1 MKQTNTRTNTISLAL
16 IIAGAALWSLL
27 GSTAFAQEQVLIFQ
41 DTFEVSETETTDLGF
56 ENDERQSG
64 VLGATTYSDSSE
76 DLTVLNSEWAPGKL
90 SLFPE
95 PGSDWISVSPD
106 HNFAFGSPFTI
117 EFEVDAGVDDE
128 DNASGDWAA
137 IVFGATSKNSW
148 VISADGFGI
157 LFRNNGDIEVFD
169 GGASIYGGNGG
180 FAAGIPKDDL
190 EVRIEVEVASFDG
203 ASPATIRVFINGE
216 AAVIAA
222 GGATE
227 YVKAAGFKA
236 NFITLLGGAFGG
248 NMWQHTFDNLKVS
261 AAPAIAVS
269 PTRFNAIVGDTTD
282 DVTVSVPK
290 SLIEAG
296 VVEVTAQSLTPGIV
310 GIDGAGDDG
319 KLVLSFADANQT
331 DGTFKLNAGG
341 GGVGRVLLSSE
352 QAGFLSKNITVL
364 VASGVGI
371 EEVVFLD
378 TFETSFEDWDINYEN
393 DEGRQS
399 GTAGVLD
406 YVESEASAAG
416 GAADEFTIVNP
427 DWAEGKL
434 YIVAQNVSPDYNFI
448 DGPEF
453 EISFKVHAGSNNDFY
468 DSPDWA
474 AVVFGATEKNKFVNA
489 SDGFGIL
496 FRNDGRVQVF
506 DGTASIYGTPID
518 NPLPEGELDVRITSS
533 SINFAGAPAT
543 IRMWINGEESPLT
556 GVSMAYTKEG
566 GFHANNIS
574 LLGIGG
580 ELEHTFDDFKVVAHA
595 CVSATVANADL
606 GPSDDATQI
615 TVKVPVG
622 LIENEDAVVTL
633 TSSDPSVAIP
643 DDNADGAI
651 TLTFAKGGPNTKTVD
666 VAMLGSGQAAFT
678 LSIDSGV
685 CIGDPVFLTKR
696 SAFVVNPS
704 FEAHPPAA
712 AWPHYGPIGGWAG
725 GSGVNIG
732 GPFNDNGATPD
743 RNQVGFAQG
752 SRAVTQTITGLT
764 PDKSYWLQFYYNRRN
779 CCGGSTVSLIVEIDG
794 EEVARHEELKAVG
807 GANPYHSKTVVF
819 TPESDTAEVVFRGEA
834 AGDATMIYD
843 AISIVQR
850 DEGNVIVMNPS
861 FEASGTPPW
870 PGYIQPKPI
879 AGWVGTGNYGVNFNG
894 PGPFANNGKA
904 EDQDL
909 VAFLQGGSSLSQ
921 LISGLVP
928 GEKYEV
934 RFACN
939 ARGGNVPTLV
949 VKADNDVLLE
959 ESIAAVGGANP
970 FHVKTVRFTASAS
983 AVNLSFAQAAEGD
996 NTVIIDNVTV
1006 TGASSTLPCIVA
1018 SAAEM
1023 KLTVGQ
1029 IGAAISLTIPE
1040 ELIAEEDA
1048 VLTVTSSDPSVVKV
1062 TGGSNGKLEL
1072 KFASDDGEL
1081 TQSFEVEAVG
1091 RGSATLVFSNQYG
1104 VCFNPAVVEVTV
1116 SGSLIQNPSFED
1128 HPPSAAWPHYG
1139 PVGGWEGGSG
1149 VNNASG
1155 PFQDNGVIPDRVQ
1168 IAFTQGS
1175 RKLKQLVGGL
1185 EVGQQYWLQFH
1196 YNVRNCC
1203 GGTMDLSIQFAEEEL
1218 DYISE
1223 ITPVGGDEPYYYHHI
1238 EFTPESSS
1246 GELVFEAIAAGDAT
1260 LLLDGITLAKRSA
1273 ADVAMVNPGF
1283 EASGTPGW
1291 PGYIQPAPISGWT
1304 STGNY
1309 GVNISGPG
1317 PFANNGVNP
1326 EQDRVAFLQGDATL
1340 TQTVWELEDGE
1351 AYHLSFSFNAR
1362 GGNKPTLNV
1371 TVNGET
1377 ALEYE
1382 VNPVGDAEPY
1392 YVYVYNFTADSD
1404 VAEITFAQTAEGDNT
1419 VLIDDVRLVKGKGTE
1434 VELPGPEEPAEPI
1447 ALALGQGADATLTL
1461 SWSADETGWV
1471 AQYAEKVTG
1480 PWQDAGAEATVEDGK
1495 LVIKVT
1501 PAKTGSRFYRL
1512 SHP

>member
-1 MKQTNTRTNTISLAL
+1 MNRAL
-16 IIAGAALWSLL
+16 MIAVLALWSLL
-27 GSTAFAQEQVLIFQ
+27 GGTAFAQEQVLIFQ
-41 DTFEVSETETTDLGF
+41 DTFDVSETETTDLGF
-56 ENDERQSG
+56 ENVERQSG
-64 VLGATTYSDSSE
+64 LLGATTYSDPN
-76 DLTVLNSEWAPGKL
+76 DYLTIINSDWAPGKL

-157 LFRNNGDIEVFD
+157 LFRNNGDIQVFD
-169 GGASIYGGNGG
+169 GSTSIYEGNGG
-180 FAAGIPKDDL
+180 FADGIPKDDL
-190 EVRIEVEVASFDG
+190 DVRIEVEVGSFDG
-203 ASPATIRVFINGE
+203 ASPATIRMFINGE
-216 AAVIAA
+216 ATVIAA
-222 GGATE
+222 GEAKE
-227 YVKAAGFKA
+227 YVKPAGFQA

-248 NMWQHTFDNLKVS
+248 NIWQHTFDNLKVS
-261 AAPAIAVS
+261 AAPPIAVS

-290 SLIEAG
+290 SLIEAS
-296 VVEVTAQSLTPGIV
+296 VVEVTAQSMTPEIV
-310 GIDGAGDDG
+310 EIDGAGDDG
-319 KLVLSFADANQT
+319 KLVLSFADANKA
-331 DGTFKLNAGG
+331 DGTFKINVVG
-341 GGVGRVLLSSE
+341 GGVGRVQLSSE
-352 QAGFLSKNITVL
+352 QAGFQARIVTVM
-364 VASGVGI
+364 AANGFGV

-393 DEGRQS
+393 DEGRQT

-416 GAADEFTIVNP
+416 GAADEFTVVNP
-427 DWAEGKL
+427 DWEEGKL
-434 YIVAQNVSPDYNFI
+434 YIAGQNVSPDYNFI
-448 DGPEF
+448 DGPKF
-453 EISFKVHAGSNNDFY
+453 EISFKVHPGSNNDFY

-506 DGTASIYGTPID
+506 DGTVAIYGSPEIGT
-518 NPLPEGELDVRITSS
+518 LPEGELDVRITSS

-556 GVSMAYTKEG
+556 GSSMEYTKQG

-574 LLGIGG
+574 LVGYGA
-580 ELEHTFDDFKVVAHA
+580 ELEHTFDDFEVVAHA
-595 CVSATVANADL
+595 CVSATVVNADL
-606 GPSDDATQI
+606 GPGDDATQI

-622 LIENEDAVVTL
+622 LIENGDAVVTL

-643 DDNADGAI
+643 DDNADGVI
-651 TLTFAKGGPNTKTVD
+651 TLTFAKGGPNTKTVE
-666 VAMLGSGQAAFT
+666 VAVLGSGQAAFS
-678 LSIDSGV
+678 LSVDSGV
-685 CIGDPVFLTKR
+685 CIGDPVFLIKR

-712 AWPHYGPIGGWAG
+712 AWPHYGPVEGWPGA
-725 GSGVNIG
+725 SGVNIG
-732 GPFNDNGATPD
+732 GPFNDNGITPD
-743 RNQVGFAQG
+743 RNQIGFAQG
-752 SRAVTQTITGLT
+752 SRAVTQTITGLN
-764 PDKSYWLQFYYNRRN
+764 PEKQYWLQFHYNRRA
-779 CCGGSTVSLIVEIDG
+779 CCGDSTIDLIVEIDG
-794 EEVARHEELKAVG
+794 EEFARHESIKAVG
-807 GANPYHSKTVVF
+807 NAGYHSKTVVF
-819 TPESDTAEVVFRGEA
+819 TPESDTATVVLRGEA
-834 AGDATMIYD
+834 AGDATMVYD
-843 AISIVQR
+843 AVSIVQR

-879 AGWVGTGNYGVNFNG
+879 AGWVGAGNYGINFNG

-921 LISGLVP
+921 MISGLVP
-928 GEKYEV
+928 GENYEV

-939 ARGGNVPTLV
+939 ARGGNSPILV
-949 VKADNDVLLE
+949 VKVDDQVLLE

-970 FHVKTVRFTASAS
+970 FHLKTVRFTASAS
-983 AVNLSFAQAAEGD
+983 AVNLSFAQAAAGD
-996 NTVIIDNVTV
+996 NTVILDNIMV
-1006 TGASSTLPCIVA
+1006 TGASSTLPCITSSVA
-1018 SAAEM
+1018 EL

-1029 IGAAISLTIPE
+1029 TGTAIALTIPE

-1048 VLTVTSSDPSVVKV
+1048 VLTVTSSDPSVVSI
-1062 TGGSNGKLEL
+1062 TNASDGKLEL

-1081 TQSFEVEAVG
+1081 TQSFEVEAIG
-1091 RGSATLVFSNQYG
+1091 RGSAVLVFSNAYG
-1104 VCFNPAVVEVTV
+1104 VCFNPAGVEVNV

-1128 HPPSAAWPHYG
+1128 HPPSASWPHYG

-1149 VNNASG
+1149 VNNADG
-1155 PFQDNGVIPDRVQ
+1155 PFQDNGVIPDRIQV
-1168 IAFTQGS
+1168 AFTQGS

-1185 EVGQQYWLQFH
+1185 EAGQQYWLQFH

-1203 GGTMDLSIQFAEEEL
+1203 GGTMDLSIQFEEDEL

-1223 ITPVGGDEPYYYHHI
+1223 ISAVGADETYYYHHV

-1246 GELVFEAIAAGDAT
+1246 GQLAFEAIAAGDAT
-1260 LLLDGITLAKRSA
+1260 LLLDGVTLVKRA
-1273 ADVAMVNPGF
+1273 VDNVVMVNPGF

-1304 STGNY
+1304 ATGNY
-1309 GVNISGPG
+1309 GVNVSGPG
-1317 PFANNGVNP
+1317 PFANNGINP

-1351 AYHLSFSFNAR
+1351 EYHLSFHFNAR

-1382 VNPVGDAEPY
+1382 VNPVGEAEAY
-1392 YVYVYNFTADSD
+1392 YRYVYNFTSDSD
-1404 VAEITFAQTAEGDNT
+1404 MAEITFAQTAEGDNT
-1419 VLIDDVRLVKGKGTE
+1419 VLLDEVRLVKGKGTK
-1434 VELPGPEEPAEPI
+1434 VELPSPEEPAEPI
-1447 ALALGQGADATLTL
+1447 AMALGQGSDSTLTL

-1471 AQYAEKVTG
+1471 VQYAEKVTG
-1480 PWQDAGAEATVEDGK
+1480 PWQDAGAEAAVDAGK

-1501 PAKTGSRFYRL
+1501 PSKTDSRFYRL

>member
-1 MKQTNTRTNTISLAL
+1 MSLAL
-16 IIAGAALWSLL
+16 IIAGVALWSLL
-27 GSTAFAQEQVLIFQ
+27 GGTAFAQEQVLIFQ
-41 DTFEVSETETTDLGF
+41 DNFEVSETETTDLGF

-64 VLGATTYSDSSE
+64 ALGVTTYSDSSE
-76 DLTVLNSEWAPGKL
+76 DLTVINSEWAPGKL

-95 PGSDWISVSPD
+95 PGSEWVAVSPD

-117 EFEVDAGVDDE
+117 EFEVDAGLDDE

-137 IVFGATSKNSW
+137 VVFGATSKNSW

-157 LFRNNGDIEVFD
+157 LFRNNGDIQVFD

-180 FAAGIPKDDL
+180 FADGIPKDDL
-190 EVRIEVEVASFDG
+190 EVRIEVEVGSFDG

-216 AAVIAA
+216 AAVITE

-227 YVKAAGFKA
+227 YVKAAGFRA

-248 NMWQHTFDNLKVS
+248 NTWQHTFDNLKVS
-261 AAPAIAVS
+261 AAPAIDVS
-269 PTRFNAIVGDTTD
+269 PTQINAIAGDTTD
-282 DVTVSVPK
+282 EITVSVPK
-290 SLIEAG
+290 SLIQAG
-296 VVEVTAQSLTPGIV
+296 VVEVTAESLTPGIV
-310 GIDGAGDDG
+310 GIEGAGDNG
-319 KLVLSFADANQT
+319 KLVLSFADASQT
-331 DGTFKLNAGG
+331 DGKFKLNALR
-341 GGVGRVLLSSE
+341 GGVGRVQLSSG
-352 QAGFLSKNITVL
+352 QAGFQTKTITVL
-364 VASGVGI
+364 AASGFGV

-378 TFETSFEDWDINYEN
+378 TFDTSTEDWDINYEN
-393 DEGRQS
+393 DGGRQA
-399 GTAGVLD
+399 GTAGILN
-406 YVESEASAAG
+406 YVEAEASAAG

-427 DWAEGKL
+427 EWAEGKL
-434 YIVAQNVSPDYNFI
+434 YISGQNVSPDYNFI

-453 EISFKVHAGSNNDFY
+453 EISFKVHPGSNNDFY

-506 DGTASIYGTPID
+506 DGTVAIYGSPEIGT
-518 NPLPEGELDVRITSS
+518 LPEGELDVRITSS

-543 IRMWINGEESPLT
+543 IRMWINGEESPLSNS
-556 GVSMAYTKEG
+556 SMEYTKQG

-574 LLGIGG
+574 LVGYGA
-580 ELEHTFDDFKVVAHA
+580 ELEHTFDDFKVVADA
-595 CVSATVANADL
+595 CVSATLVNAEL
-606 GPSDDATQI
+606 GPGEDETQI

-622 LIENEDAVVTL
+622 LIENEDVVVTL
-633 TSSDPSVAIP
+633 SSSNPSVAIP
-643 DDNADGAI
+643 DDNADGKI
-651 TLTFAKGGPNTKTVD
+651 NLTFAKGDPNIKTVN
-666 VAMLGSGQAAFT
+666 VAVLGSGQTAFA
-678 LSIDSGV
+678 LSVDSGV

-712 AWPHYGPIGGWAG
+712 AWPHYGPVEAWPGA
-725 GSGVNIG
+725 SGVNIG
-732 GPFNDNGATPD
+732 GPFNDNGITPD

-752 SRAVTQTITGLT
+752 SRAVTQTITGLN
-764 PDKSYWLQFYYNRRN
+764 PDKQYWLQFHYNRRA
-779 CCGGSTVSLIVEIDG
+779 CCGDSTIDLIVEIDG
-794 EEVARHEELKAVG
+794 EELARHESIKAVG
-807 GANPYHSKTVVF
+807 NAGYHSKTVVF
-819 TPESDTAEVVFRGEA
+819 TPESDTATVVLRGEA

-843 AISIVQR
+843 AVSIVQR

-870 PGYIQPKPI
+870 PGYVQPKLI

-921 LISGLVP
+921 MISGLVP

-939 ARGGNVPTLV
+939 ARGGNSPTLL
-949 VKADNDVLLE
+949 VKVDDQVLLE

-970 FHVKTVRFTASAS
+970 FLVKTVRFTASAS
-983 AVNLSFAQAAEGD
+983 AVNLSFAQAAAGD
-996 NTVIIDNVTV
+996 NTVILDNIMV
-1006 TGASSTLPCIVA
+1006 TGASSMLPCITSSVA
-1018 SAAEM
+1018 ELQ
-1023 KLTVGQ
+1023 LTVGQ
-1029 IGAAISLTIPE
+1029 TGTAVSLTIPE

-1048 VLTVTSSDPSVVKV
+1048 VLTVTSSDPSVVNI
-1062 TGGSNGKLEL
+1062 TGASDGKLEL

-1081 TQSFEVEAVG
+1081 TQSFEVEAIG
-1091 RGSATLVFSNQYG
+1091 RGSAALVFSNAYG
-1104 VCFNPAVVEVTV
+1104 VCFNPAGVEVNV

-1128 HPPSAAWPHYG
+1128 HPPSASWPHYG

-1149 VNNASG
+1149 VNNADG
-1155 PFQDNGVIPDRVQ
+1155 PFQDNGVIPDRIQV
-1168 IAFTQGS
+1168 AFTQGS

-1185 EVGQQYWLQFH
+1185 EAGQQYWLQFH

-1203 GGTMDLSIQFAEEEL
+1203 GGTMDLSIQFDEEEL

-1223 ITPVGGDEPYYYHHI
+1223 ISAVGVDEPYYYHHI
-1238 EFTPESSS
+1238 EFAPESSS
-1246 GELVFEAIAAGDAT
+1246 GQLVFEAIAAGDAT
-1260 LLLDGITLAKRSA
+1260 LLLDGVTLVKRTA
-1273 ADVAMVNPGF
+1273 GNVAIVNPGF
-1283 EASGTPGW
+1283 EASGTPAW
-1291 PGYIQPAPISGWT
+1291 PGYIQPASIAGWVA
-1304 STGNY
+1304 TGGY
-1309 GVNISGPG
+1309 GVNVSGPG
-1317 PFANNGVNP
+1317 PFANNGTNP

-1351 AYHLSFSFNAR
+1351 AYHLSFAFNAR

-1382 VNPVGDAEPY
+1382 VTPVGDAEPY

-1404 VAEITFAQTAEGDNT
+1404 ETEITFAQTAEGDNT

-1434 VELPGPEEPAEPI
+1434 VELPVPEEPAEPI
-1447 ALALGQGADATLTL
+1447 AMALGQGADTSLTL
-1461 SWSADETGWV
+1461 SWAADQTGWV
-1471 AQYAEKVTG
+1471 VQYAENVTG
-1480 PWQDAGAEATVEDGK
+1480 PWKNAGAEATVEDGK
-1495 LVIKVT
+1495 LVVKVT
-1501 PAKTGSRFYRL
+1501 PAKTGTRFYRL
-1512 SHP
+1512 AHP

>member
-1 MKQTNTRTNTISLAL
+1 MSHAL
-16 IIAGAALWSLL
+16 IIAGVALWSLL
-27 GSTAFAQEQVLIFQ
+27 GGTAFAQEQVLIFQ
-41 DTFEVSETETTDLGF
+41 DTFEVSETEITDLGF

-64 VLGATTYSDSSE
+64 ALGTTTYSDSSE
-76 DLTVLNSEWAPGKL
+76 DLTVINSEWAPGKL
-90 SLFPE
+90 SLFPG
-95 PGSDWISVSPD
+95 PGSEWISVSPD

-117 EFEVDAGVDDE
+117 EFEVDAGLDDE

-137 IVFGATSKNSW
+137 VVFGATSKNSW

-157 LFRNNGDIEVFD
+157 LFRNNGDIQIFD
-169 GGASIYGGNGG
+169 GGASIYSGNGG
-180 FAAGIPKDDL
+180 FADGIPKDDL
-190 EVRIEVEVASFDG
+190 EVRIEVEVGSFDG

-222 GGATE
+222 GDAKE

-236 NFITLLGGAFGG
+236 NFITLLGGAFDG
-248 NMWQHTFDNLKVS
+248 NTWHHTFDNLKVS

-296 VVEVTAQSLTPGIV
+296 VVEVTAQSLTPEIV
-310 GIDGAGDDG
+310 GIEGAGDDG

-331 DGTFKLNAGG
+331 DGTFKINVVG
-341 GGVGRVLLSSE
+341 GGVGRVQLSSE
-352 QAGFLSKNITVL
+352 QAGFQARSITVMA
-364 VASGVGI
+364 ASGFGV
-371 EEVVFLD
+371 EEVVFSD
-378 TFETSFEDWDINYEN
+378 TYETSTEDWDVNFEN
-393 DEGRQS
+393 DGGRQT

-416 GAADEFTIVNP
+416 GAADEFTVVNP

-434 YIVAQNVSPDYNFI
+434 YIVGQNVSPDYNFI

-453 EISFKVHAGSNNDFY
+453 EISFKVHPGSNNDFY

-506 DGTASIYGTPID
+506 DGTVGIYGSPEIGT
-518 NPLPEGELDVRITSS
+518 LPEGELDVRITSN
-533 SINFAGAPAT
+533 SINFAGTPAT
-543 IRMWINGEESPLT
+543 VRMWINGEESPLT
-556 GVSMAYTKEG
+556 GSSMEYTKQG

-574 LLGIGG
+574 LLGYGTD
-580 ELEHTFDDFKVVAHA
+580 LEHTFDDFEVVAHA
-595 CVSATVANADL
+595 CVSATVANSDL
-606 GPSDDATQI
+606 GPGDDATQI

-622 LIENEDAVVTL
+622 LIENGDAVVTL

-678 LSIDSGV
+678 LSVDSGV
-685 CIGDPVFLTKR
+685 CIGDPIFLTKR

-712 AWPHYGPIGGWAG
+712 AFPHYGPIGGWAG

-743 RNQVGFAQG
+743 RNQVAFSQG
-752 SRAVTQTITGLT
+752 SRTVSQMLTGLN
-764 PDKSYWLQFYYNRRN
+764 PEKQYWLQFYYNRRN
-779 CCGGSTVSLIVEIDG
+779 CCGDSTISLIVELDG
-794 EEVARHEELKAVG
+794 EELARHEEFKAVG
-807 GANPYHSKTVVF
+807 GANAYHSKTVLF
-819 TPESDTAEVVFRGEA
+819 TPETETAELVFRAET
-834 AGDATMIYD
+834 AGDATLILD
-843 AISIVQR
+843 AVSVVQR

-861 FEASGTPPW
+861 FESSGTPPW

-879 AGWVGTGNYGVNFNG
+879 AGWAGTGNYGVNFNG

-909 VAFLQGGSSLSQ
+909 VAFLQGSGSLSQ
-921 LISGLVP
+921 IISGLVP

-939 ARGGNVPTLV
+939 ARGGNTPTLV
-949 VKADNDVLLE
+949 VKADDEVLLE
-959 ESIAAVGGANP
+959 ESIEAVGGANA
-970 FHVKTVRFTASAS
+970 FHVKTVQFTATAS
-983 AVNLSFAQAAEGD
+983 AVNLSFTQAAEGD
-996 NTVIIDNVTV
+996 NTVIFDNVTV
-1006 TGASSTLPCIVA
+1006 TGASSTLPCITSSVG
-1018 SAAEM
+1018 EL

-1029 IGAAISLTIPE
+1029 TGTAVALTIPE
-1040 ELIAEEDA
+1040 ELIADEDA
-1048 VLTVTSSDPSVVKV
+1048 ILTVTSSDPSVVKI

-1091 RGSATLVFSNQYG
+1091 RGNASLVFSNAYG
-1104 VCFNPAVVEVTV
+1104 VCFNPAGVEVAV

-1139 PVGGWEGGSG
+1139 AVGGWEGGSG
-1149 VNNASG
+1149 INNASG

-1185 EVGQQYWLQFH
+1185 EAGQQYWLQFH

-1203 GGTMDLSIQFAEEEL
+1203 GGTMDLSIQFADEEL

-1223 ITPVGGDEPYYYHHI
+1223 ITAVGADEPYYHHHI

-1246 GELVFEAIAAGDAT
+1246 GELVFESIAGGDAT
-1260 LLLDGITLAKRSA
+1260 LLMDGVTLVKRSA
-1273 ADVAMVNPGF
+1273 ADVAMINPGF
-1283 EASGTPGW
+1283 EASGTPGF

-1317 PFANNGVNP
+1317 PFANNGINP

-1351 AYHLSFSFNAR
+1351 AYHLSFAFNAR

-1371 TVNGET
+1371 TVNGEA
-1377 ALEYE
+1377 ALEYK
-1382 VNPVGDAEPY
+1382 VNPVGEAEAY
-1392 YVYVYNFTADSD
+1392 YRYVYNFTADSD

-1419 VLIDDVRLVKGKGTE
+1419 VLLDDVRLVKGKGTE
-1434 VELPGPEEPAEPI
+1434 VELPSPEEPAAPI
-1447 ALALGQGADATLTL
+1447 TMALGQGADATLTL

-1471 AQYAEKVTG
+1471 TQYAEKVNG
-1480 PWQDAGAEATVEDGK
+1480 PWLDAGAEASVEDGK

-1501 PAKTGSRFYRL
+1501 PAKTGARFYRL

>member
-1 MKQTNTRTNTISLAL
+1 MSLTL
-16 IIAGAALWSLL
+16 IIAGVALWSLL
-27 GSTAFAQEQVLIFQ
+27 GGTAFAQEQVLIFQ
-41 DTFEVSETETTDLGF
+41 DTFEVSESDTTDLGF

-64 VLGATTYSDSSE
+64 ALGATTYSDSSE

-95 PGSDWISVSPD
+95 PGSEWVAVSPD

-117 EFEVDAGVDDE
+117 EFEVDAGLDDE

-137 IVFGATSKNSW
+137 VVFGATSKNSW

-157 LFRNNGDIEVFD
+157 LFRNNGDIQVFD

-180 FAAGIPKDDL
+180 FASGIPKDDL
-190 EVRIEVEVASFDG
+190 EVRIEVEVDSFDG

-310 GIDGAGDDG
+310 GIEGAGDDG

-341 GGVGRVLLSSE
+341 GGVGRVLLSSS

-556 GVSMAYTKEG
+556 GVSMGYTKEG

-595 CVSATVANADL
+595 CVSATVANSDL
-606 GPSDDATQI
+606 GPADDATQI
-615 TVKVPVG
+615 TVKVPAG

-633 TSSDPSVAIP
+633 TSSDPSMAIP
-643 DDNADGAI
+643 GDNADGAI
-651 TLTFAKGGPNTKTVD
+651 KLTFAKGGPNTKTVD
-666 VAMLGSGQAAFT
+666 VAVLGSGQAAFT

-685 CIGDPVFLTKR
+685 CIGDPVFLTRR

-712 AWPHYGPIGGWAG
+712 AWPHYGPVEAWPGAT
-725 GSGVNIG
+725 GVNIG

-764 PDKSYWLQFYYNRRN
+764 PGKNYWLQFYYNRRN

-879 AGWVGTGNYGVNFNG
+879 AGWAGTGNYGVNFNG

-921 LISGLVP
+921 MISGLVP

-939 ARGGNVPTLV
+939 ARGGNSPTLV
-949 VKADNDVLLE
+949 VKADDQVLLE

-983 AVNLSFAQAAEGD
+983 AVNLSFAQAAAGD
-996 NTVIIDNVTV
+996 NTVILDNVTV
-1006 TGASSTLPCIVA
+1006 TGASSTLPCITSSVA
-1018 SAAEM
+1018 EL

-1029 IGAAISLTIPE
+1029 TGTAVALTIPE
-1040 ELIAEEDA
+1040 ELIADEDA

-1091 RGSATLVFSNQYG
+1091 RGNASLVFSNAYG
-1104 VCFNPAVVEVTV
+1104 VCFNPAGVEVAV

-1155 PFQDNGVIPDRVQ
+1155 PFQDNGVIPDRKQVG
-1168 IAFTQGS
+1168 FTQGS
-1175 RKLKQLVGGL
+1175 RMLKQLVGGL
-1185 EVGQQYWLQFH
+1185 EAGEQYWLQFH

-1260 LLLDGITLAKRSA
+1260 LLLDGITLAKRSV

-1304 STGNY
+1304 ATGNY
-1309 GVNISGPG
+1309 GVNVSGPG
-1317 PFANNGVNP
+1317 PFANNGSNP

-1351 AYHLSFSFNAR
+1351 AYHLSFAFNAR
-1362 GGNKPTLNV
+1362 GGNKPTLKV
-1371 TVNGET
+1371 SVNGET

-1382 VNPVGDAEPY
+1382 VNPVGEAEAY
-1392 YVYVYNFTADSD
+1392 YRYVYNFTADSD
-1404 VAEITFAQTAEGDNT
+1404 VAEITFAQTAAGDNT
-1419 VLIDDVRLVKGKGTE
+1419 VLLDDVRLVKGKGTE
-1434 VELPGPEEPAEPI
+1434 VELPGPDEPAEPI
-1447 ALALGQGADATLTL
+1447 NMVLGQGADATLTL

-1471 AQYAEKVTG
+1471 VQYAEKVTG
-1480 PWQDAGAEATVEDGK
+1480 PWQDAGAEATVEAGK

-1501 PAKTGSRFYRL
+1501 PAKTGTRFYRL

>member
-1 MKQTNTRTNTISLAL
+1 MSHAL
-16 IIAGAALWSLL
+16 IIAGVALWSLL
-27 GSTAFAQEQVLIFQ
+27 GGTAFAQEQVLIFQ
-41 DTFEVSETETTDLGF
+41 DTFEVSETEITDLGF

-64 VLGATTYSDSSE
+64 ALGATTYSDSSE
-76 DLTVLNSEWAPGKL
+76 DLTVINSEWAPGKL
-90 SLFPE
+90 SLFPG
-95 PGSDWISVSPD
+95 PGSEWISVSPD

-137 IVFGATSKNSW
+137 VVFGATSKNSW

-157 LFRNNGDIEVFD
+157 LIRNNGDIQVFD

-180 FAAGIPKDDL
+180 FADGIPKDDL
-190 EVRIEVEVASFDG
+190 EVRIEVEVGSFDG

-222 GGATE
+222 GDAKE

-248 NMWQHTFDNLKVS
+248 NTWQHTFDNLKVS
-261 AAPAIAVS
+261 AAPAIGVS
-269 PTRFNAIVGDTTD
+269 PTQIKAIAGEITD

-296 VVEVTAQSLTPGIV
+296 VVEVTAQSLTPEIV
-310 GIDGAGDDG
+310 GIEGAGDDG
-319 KLVLSFADANQT
+319 KLVLSFADANQA
-331 DGTFKLNAGG
+331 DGTFKINVVG
-341 GGVGRVLLSSE
+341 GGVGRVQLSSE
-352 QAGFLSKNITVL
+352 QAGFLARSITVMA
-364 VASGVGI
+364 ASGFGV
-371 EEVVFLD
+371 EEVVFSD
-378 TFETSFEDWDINYEN
+378 TYETSTEDWDVNFEN
-393 DEGRQS
+393 DGGRQT

-416 GAADEFTIVNP
+416 GAADEFTVVNP

-434 YIVAQNVSPDYNFI
+434 YIVGQNVSPDYNFI

-453 EISFKVHAGSNNDFY
+453 EISFKVHPGSNNDFY

-506 DGTASIYGTPID
+506 DGTAAIYGSPEIGT
-518 NPLPEGELDVRITSS
+518 LPEGELDVRITSS

-543 IRMWINGEESPLT
+543 VRMWINGEESPLT
-556 GVSMAYTKEG
+556 GSSMEYTKQG

-574 LLGIGG
+574 LLGYGTD
-580 ELEHTFDDFKVVAHA
+580 LEHTFDDFEVVAHA
-595 CVSATVANADL
+595 CVSATVANSDL
-606 GPSDDATQI
+606 GPGDDATQI

-622 LIENEDAVVTL
+622 LIENGDAVVTL

-643 DDNADGAI
+643 NDNADGAI

-666 VAMLGSGQAAFT
+666 VAMLGSGQAAVT
-678 LSIDSGV
+678 LSVDSGC
-685 CIGDPVFLTKR
+685 CIGDPIFLTKR

-712 AWPHYGPIGGWAG
+712 AFPHYGPVEGWPGA
-725 GSGVNIG
+725 SGVNIG
-732 GPFNDNGATPD
+732 GPFNDNGITPD

-752 SRAVTQTITGLT
+752 SRAVTQTITGLN
-764 PDKSYWLQFYYNRRN
+764 PAKQYWLQFHYNRRA
-779 CCGGSTVSLIVEIDG
+779 CCGDSTIDLIVEIDG
-794 EEVARHEELKAVG
+794 EEFVRHESIKAVG
-807 GANPYHSKTVVF
+807 NAGYHSKTVVF
-819 TPESDTAEVVFRGEA
+819 TPESDTATVVLRGEA

-843 AISIVQR
+843 AVSIVQR

-861 FEASGTPPW
+861 FESSGTPPW
-870 PGYIQPKPI
+870 PGYIQPKSI

-909 VAFLQGGSSLSQ
+909 VAFLQGVGSLSQ
-921 LISGLVP
+921 IISGLVP

-939 ARGGNVPTLV
+939 ARGGNSPTLV
-949 VKADNDVLLE
+949 VKADDQVLLE

-970 FHVKTVRFTASAS
+970 FLVKTVRFTASAS
-983 AVNLSFAQAAEGD
+983 AVNLSFAQAAAGD
-996 NTVIIDNVTV
+996 NTVILDNIMV
-1006 TGASSTLPCIVA
+1006 TGASSMLPCITSSVT
-1018 SAAEM
+1018 ELQ
-1023 KLTVGQ
+1023 LTVGQ
-1029 IGAAISLTIPE
+1029 TGTAVALTIPE
-1040 ELIAEEDA
+1040 ELIADEDA
-1048 VLTVTSSDPSVVKV
+1048 VLTVTSSDPSVVNI
-1062 TGGSNGKLEL
+1062 TGASDGKLEL

-1081 TQSFEVEAVG
+1081 TQSFEVEAIG
-1091 RGSATLVFSNQYG
+1091 RGSAALVFSNAYG
-1104 VCFNPAVVEVTV
+1104 VCFNPAGVEVNV

-1128 HPPSAAWPHYG
+1128 HPPSASWPHYG

-1149 VNNASG
+1149 VNNADG
-1155 PFQDNGVIPDRVQ
+1155 PFQDNGVIPDRIQV
-1168 IAFTQGS
+1168 AFTQGS

-1185 EVGQQYWLQFH
+1185 EAGQQYWLQFH

-1203 GGTMDLSIQFAEEEL
+1203 GGTMDLSIQFDEEEL

-1223 ITPVGGDEPYYYHHI
+1223 ISAVGVDEPYYYHHV
-1238 EFTPESSS
+1238 EFAPESSS
-1246 GELVFEAIAAGDAT
+1246 GQLVFEAIAAGDAT
-1260 LLLDGITLAKRSA
+1260 LLLDGVTLVKRT
-1273 ADVAMVNPGF
+1273 ADNVAIVNPGF
-1283 EASGTPGW
+1283 EASGTPAW

-1304 STGNY
+1304 ATGNY
-1309 GVNISGPG
+1309 GVNVSGPG
-1317 PFANNGVNP
+1317 PFANNGINP

-1351 AYHLSFSFNAR
+1351 AYHLSFYFNAR

-1371 TVNGET
+1371 NVNGET

-1382 VNPVGDAEPY
+1382 VNPVGEAEAY
-1392 YVYVYNFTADSD
+1392 YRYVYNFTADSD

-1419 VLIDDVRLVKGKGTE
+1419 VLLDDVRLGKGKGTE
-1434 VELPGPEEPAEPI
+1434 VELPSPEEPAAPI
-1447 ALALGQGADATLTL
+1447 TMALGQGSDATLTL
-1461 SWSADETGWV
+1461 SWSADKTGWV
-1471 AQYAEKVTG
+1471 TQYAEKVNG
-1480 PWQDAGAEATVEDGK
+1480 PWLDAGAEATVEDGK

-1501 PAKTGSRFYRL
+1501 PAKTGARFYRL

>member
-1 MKQTNTRTNTISLAL
+1 MSLAL
-16 IIAGAALWSLL
+16 IIAGVALWSLL
-27 GSTAFAQEQVLIFQ
+27 GGTTFAQEQVLIFK

-117 EFEVDAGVDDE
+117 EFEVDAGLDDE

-137 IVFGATSKNSW
+137 VVFGATSKNSW

-190 EVRIEVEVASFDG
+190 EVRIEVEVDSFDG

-453 EISFKVHAGSNNDFY
+453 EISFKVHPGSNNDFY

-666 VAMLGSGQAAFT
+666 LSVLGSGQAAFT
-678 LSIDSGV
+678 LSVDSGV

-764 PDKSYWLQFYYNRRN
+764 PGKNYWLQFYYNRRN

-1006 TGASSTLPCIVA
+1006 TGATSTLPCIVA

-1081 TQSFEVEAVG
+1081 PSRLRSRPWAVAAPHWFS
-1091 RGSATLVFSNQYG
+1091 RTNTASA
-1104 VCFNPAVVEVTV
+1104 
-1116 SGSLIQNPSFED
+1116 
-1128 HPPSAAWPHYG
+1128 
-1139 PVGGWEGGSG
+1139 
-1149 VNNASG
+1149 
-1155 PFQDNGVIPDRVQ
+1155 
-1168 IAFTQGS
+1168 
-1175 RKLKQLVGGL
+1175 
-1185 EVGQQYWLQFH
+1185 
-1196 YNVRNCC
+1196 
-1203 GGTMDLSIQFAEEEL
+1203 
-1218 DYISE
+1218 
-1223 ITPVGGDEPYYYHHI
+1223 
-1238 EFTPESSS
+1238 
-1246 GELVFEAIAAGDAT
+1246 
-1260 LLLDGITLAKRSA
+1260 
-1273 ADVAMVNPGF
+1273 
-1283 EASGTPGW
+1283 
-1291 PGYIQPAPISGWT
+1291 
-1304 STGNY
+1304 STR
-1309 GVNISGPG
+1309 P
-1317 PFANNGVNP
+1317 
-1326 EQDRVAFLQGDATL
+1326 
-1340 TQTVWELEDGE
+1340 
-1351 AYHLSFSFNAR
+1351 
-1362 GGNKPTLNV
+1362 
-1371 TVNGET
+1371 
-1377 ALEYE
+1377 
-1382 VNPVGDAEPY
+1382 
-1392 YVYVYNFTADSD
+1392 
-1404 VAEITFAQTAEGDNT
+1404 
-1419 VLIDDVRLVKGKGTE
+1419 
-1434 VELPGPEEPAEPI
+1434 
-1447 ALALGQGADATLTL
+1447 
-1461 SWSADETGWV
+1461 
-1471 AQYAEKVTG
+1471 
-1480 PWQDAGAEATVEDGK
+1480 
-1495 LVIKVT
+1495 
-1501 PAKTGSRFYRL
+1501 
-1512 SHP
+1512 

>member
-1 MKQTNTRTNTISLAL
+1 MSLAL
-16 IIAGAALWSLL
+16 IIAGVALWSLL
-27 GSTAFAQEQVLIFQ
+27 GGTAFAQEQVLIFQ
-41 DTFEVSETETTDLGF
+41 DNFEVSETETTDLGF

-64 VLGATTYSDSSE
+64 ALGVTTYSDSSE
-76 DLTVLNSEWAPGKL
+76 DLTVINSEWAPGKL

-95 PGSDWISVSPD
+95 PGSEWVAVSPD

-117 EFEVDAGVDDE
+117 EFEVDAGLDDE

-137 IVFGATSKNSW
+137 VVFGATSKNSW

-157 LFRNNGDIEVFD
+157 LFRNNGDIQVFD

-180 FAAGIPKDDL
+180 FADGIPKDDL
-190 EVRIEVEVASFDG
+190 EVRIEVEVGSFDG

-216 AAVIAA
+216 AAVITE

-227 YVKAAGFKA
+227 YVKAAGFRA

-248 NMWQHTFDNLKVS
+248 NTWQHTFDNLKVS
-261 AAPAIAVS
+261 AAPAIGVS
-269 PTRFNAIVGDTTD
+269 PTQINAIAGEITD
-282 DVTVSVPK
+282 EITVSVPK
-290 SLIEAG
+290 SLIQAG
-296 VVEVTAQSLTPGIV
+296 VVEVTAESLTPGIV
-310 GIDGAGDDG
+310 GIEGAGDNG
-319 KLVLSFADANQT
+319 KLVLSFADASQT
-331 DGTFKLNAGG
+331 DGKFKLNALR
-341 GGVGRVLLSSE
+341 GGVGRVQLSSD
-352 QAGFLSKNITVL
+352 QAGFQTKTITVL
-364 VASGVGI
+364 AASGFGV

-378 TFETSFEDWDINYEN
+378 TFDTSTEDWDINYEN
-393 DEGRQS
+393 DGGRQA
-399 GTAGVLD
+399 GTAGILN
-406 YVESEASAAG
+406 YVEAEASAAG

-427 DWAEGKL
+427 EWAEGKL
-434 YIVAQNVSPDYNFI
+434 YISGQNVSPNYNFI

-453 EISFKVHAGSNNDFY
+453 EISFKVHPGSNNDFY

-474 AVVFGATEKNKFVNA
+474 AIVFGATEKNKFVNA

-506 DGTASIYGTPID
+506 DGTVAIYGSPEIGT
-518 NPLPEGELDVRITSS
+518 LPEGELDVRITSS

-543 IRMWINGEESPLT
+543 IRMWINGEESPLSNS
-556 GVSMAYTKEG
+556 SMEYTKQG

-574 LLGIGG
+574 LLGYGA
-580 ELEHTFDDFKVVAHA
+580 ELEHTFDDFKVVADA
-595 CVSATVANADL
+595 CVSATVVNAEL
-606 GPSDDATQI
+606 GPGDDATQI
-615 TVKVPVG
+615 IVKVPVG
-622 LIENEDAVVTL
+622 LIENEGAVVTL
-633 TSSDPSVAIP
+633 SSSNPSVAIP
-643 DDNADGAI
+643 DDNADGTI
-651 TLTFAKGGPNTKTVD
+651 KLTFAKGGPNTKTVN
-666 VAMLGSGQAAFT
+666 VAVLGSGQTAFA
-678 LSIDSGV
+678 LSVDSGV

-712 AWPHYGPIGGWAG
+712 AWPHYGPVEGWPGA
-725 GSGVNIG
+725 SGVNIG
-732 GPFNDNGATPD
+732 GPFNDNGITPD

-752 SRAVTQTITGLT
+752 SRAVTQTITGLN
-764 PDKSYWLQFYYNRRN
+764 PEKQYWLQFHYNRRA
-779 CCGGSTVSLIVEIDG
+779 CCGDSTIDLIVEIDG
-794 EEVARHEELKAVG
+794 EELARQESVKVVG
-807 GANPYHSKTVVF
+807 NAGYHSKTVVF
-819 TPESDTAEVVFRGEA
+819 TPESDTATVVLRGEA

-843 AISIVQR
+843 AVSIVQR
-850 DEGNVIVMNPS
+850 DKGNVIVMNPS

-870 PGYIQPKPI
+870 PGYIQPKLI
-879 AGWVGTGNYGVNFNG
+879 AGWVGAGNYGVNFNG

-921 LISGLVP
+921 VISGLVP

-939 ARGGNVPTLV
+939 ARSGNSPTLV
-949 VKADNDVLLE
+949 VKVDDQVLLE

-983 AVNLSFAQAAEGD
+983 AANLSFAQAAAGD
-996 NTVIIDNVTV
+996 NTVILDNIMV
-1006 TGASSTLPCIVA
+1006 TGASSMLPCITSSVA
-1018 SAAEM
+1018 ELQ
-1023 KLTVGQ
+1023 LTVGQ
-1029 IGAAISLTIPE
+1029 TGAAVALTIPE

-1048 VLTVTSSDPSVVKV
+1048 VLTVTSSDPSVVNI
-1062 TGGSNGKLEL
+1062 TGASDGKLEL

-1081 TQSFEVEAVG
+1081 TQSFEVEAIG
-1091 RGSATLVFSNQYG
+1091 RGSATLVFSNAYG
-1104 VCFNPAVVEVTV
+1104 VCFNPAGVDVNV

-1128 HPPSAAWPHYG
+1128 HPPSASWPHYG

-1149 VNNASG
+1149 VNNADG
-1155 PFQDNGVIPDRVQ
+1155 PFQDNGVIPDRIQV
-1168 IAFTQGS
+1168 AFTQGS

-1185 EVGQQYWLQFH
+1185 ETGQQYWLQFN

-1203 GGTMDLSIQFAEEEL
+1203 GGTMDLSIQFDEEEL

-1223 ITPVGGDEPYYYHHI
+1223 ISAVGVDEPYYYHHV
-1238 EFTPESSS
+1238 EFAPESSS
-1246 GELVFEAIAAGDAT
+1246 GVLVFEAIAAGDAT
-1260 LLLDGITLAKRSA
+1260 LLLDGVTLVKRTV
-1273 ADVAMVNPGF
+1273 DNVAIVNPGF
-1283 EASGTPGW
+1283 EASGTPAW
-1291 PGYIQPAPISGWT
+1291 PGYIQPASIAGWVA
-1304 STGNY
+1304 TGNY

-1317 PFANNGVNP
+1317 PFANNGINP
-1326 EQDRVAFLQGDATL
+1326 EQDRVAFLQGDASL

-1404 VAEITFAQTAEGDNT
+1404 EAEITFAQTAEGDNT

-1434 VELPGPEEPAEPI
+1434 VELPVPEEPAEPI
-1447 ALALGQGADATLTL
+1447 AMALGQGADTSLTL
-1461 SWSADETGWV
+1461 SWAADQSGWV
-1471 AQYAEKVTG
+1471 VQYAENVTG
-1480 PWQDAGAEATVEDGK
+1480 PWKDAGAEATVEDGK
-1495 LVIKVT
+1495 LVVKVT
-1501 PAKTGSRFYRL
+1501 PAKTGARFYRL

>member
-1 MKQTNTRTNTISLAL
+1 MNRAL
-16 IIAGAALWSLL
+16 MIAVLALWSLL
-27 GSTAFAQEQVLIFQ
+27 GGTAFAQEQVLIFQ
-41 DTFEVSETETTDLGF
+41 DTFDVSETETTDLGF
-56 ENDERQSG
+56 ENVERQSG
-64 VLGATTYSDSSE
+64 LLGATTYSDPN
-76 DLTVLNSEWAPGKL
+76 DYLTIINSDWAPGKL

-137 IVFGATSKNSW
+137 IVFGATSKNSS

-157 LFRNNGDIEVFD
+157 LFRNNGDIQVFD
-169 GGASIYGGNGG
+169 GSTSIYEGNGG
-180 FAAGIPKDDL
+180 FADGIPKDDL
-190 EVRIEVEVASFDG
+190 DVRIEVEVGSFDG
-203 ASPATIRVFINGE
+203 ASPATIRMFINGE
-216 AAVIAA
+216 ATVIAA
-222 GGATE
+222 GEAKE
-227 YVKAAGFKA
+227 YVKPAGFQA

-248 NMWQHTFDNLKVS
+248 NIWQHTFDNLKVS
-261 AAPAIAVS
+261 AAPPIAVS

-290 SLIEAG
+290 SLIEAS
-296 VVEVTAQSLTPGIV
+296 VVEVTAQSMTPEIV
-310 GIDGAGDDG
+310 EIDGAGDDG
-319 KLVLSFADANQT
+319 KLVLSFADANKA
-331 DGTFKLNAGG
+331 DGTFKINVVG
-341 GGVGRVLLSSE
+341 GGVGRVQLSSE
-352 QAGFLSKNITVL
+352 QAGFQARIVTVM
-364 VASGVGI
+364 AANGFGV

-393 DEGRQS
+393 DEGRQT

-416 GAADEFTIVNP
+416 GAADEFTVVNP
-427 DWAEGKL
+427 DWEEGKL
-434 YIVAQNVSPDYNFI
+434 YIAGQNVSPDYNFI
-448 DGPEF
+448 DGPKF
-453 EISFKVHAGSNNDFY
+453 EISFKVHPGSNNDFY

-506 DGTASIYGTPID
+506 DGTVAIYGSPEIGT
-518 NPLPEGELDVRITSS
+518 LPEGELDVRITSS

-556 GVSMAYTKEG
+556 GSSMEYTKQG

-574 LLGIGG
+574 LVGYGA
-580 ELEHTFDDFKVVAHA
+580 ELEHTFDDFEVVAHA
-595 CVSATVANADL
+595 CVSATVVNADL
-606 GPSDDATQI
+606 GPGDDATQI

-622 LIENEDAVVTL
+622 LIENGDAVVTL

-643 DDNADGAI
+643 DDNADGVI
-651 TLTFAKGGPNTKTVD
+651 TLTFAKGGPNTKTVE
-666 VAMLGSGQAAFT
+666 VAVLGSGQAAFS
-678 LSIDSGV
+678 LSVDSGV
-685 CIGDPVFLTKR
+685 CIGDPVFLIKR

-712 AWPHYGPIGGWAG
+712 AWPHYGPVEGWPGA
-725 GSGVNIG
+725 SGVNIG
-732 GPFNDNGATPD
+732 GPFNDNGITPD
-743 RNQVGFAQG
+743 RNQIGFAQG
-752 SRAVTQTITGLT
+752 SRAVTQTITGLN
-764 PDKSYWLQFYYNRRN
+764 PEKQYWLQFHYNRRA
-779 CCGGSTVSLIVEIDG
+779 CCGDSTIDLIVEIDG
-794 EEVARHEELKAVG
+794 EEFARHESIKAVG
-807 GANPYHSKTVVF
+807 NAGYHSKTVVF
-819 TPESDTAEVVFRGEA
+819 TPESDTATVVLRGEA
-834 AGDATMIYD
+834 AGDATMVYD
-843 AISIVQR
+843 AVSIVQR

-879 AGWVGTGNYGVNFNG
+879 AGWVGAGNYGINFNG

-921 LISGLVP
+921 MISGLVP
-928 GEKYEV
+928 GENYEV

-939 ARGGNVPTLV
+939 ARGGNSPILV
-949 VKADNDVLLE
+949 VKVDDQVLLE

-970 FHVKTVRFTASAS
+970 FHLKTVRFTASAS
-983 AVNLSFAQAAEGD
+983 AVNLSFAQAAAGD
-996 NTVIIDNVTV
+996 NTVILDNIMV
-1006 TGASSTLPCIVA
+1006 TGASSTLPCITSSVA
-1018 SAAEM
+1018 EL

-1029 IGAAISLTIPE
+1029 TGTAIALTIPE

-1048 VLTVTSSDPSVVKV
+1048 VLTVTSSDPSVVSI
-1062 TGGSNGKLEL
+1062 TNASDGKLEL

-1081 TQSFEVEAVG
+1081 TQSFEVEAIG
-1091 RGSATLVFSNQYG
+1091 RGSAVLVFSNAYG
-1104 VCFNPAVVEVTV
+1104 VCFNPAGVEVNV

-1128 HPPSAAWPHYG
+1128 HPPSASWPHYG

-1149 VNNASG
+1149 VNNADG
-1155 PFQDNGVIPDRVQ
+1155 PFQDNGVIPDRIQV
-1168 IAFTQGS
+1168 AFTQGS

-1185 EVGQQYWLQFH
+1185 EAGQQYWLQFH

-1203 GGTMDLSIQFAEEEL
+1203 GGTMDLSIQFEEDEL

-1223 ITPVGGDEPYYYHHI
+1223 ISAVGADETYYYHHV

-1246 GELVFEAIAAGDAT
+1246 GQLAFEAIAAGDAT
-1260 LLLDGITLAKRSA
+1260 LLLDGVTLVKRA
-1273 ADVAMVNPGF
+1273 VDNVVMVNPGF

-1304 STGNY
+1304 ATGNY
-1309 GVNISGPG
+1309 GVNVSGPG
-1317 PFANNGVNP
+1317 PFANNGINP

-1351 AYHLSFSFNAR
+1351 AYHLSFHFNAR

-1382 VNPVGDAEPY
+1382 VNPVGEAEAY
-1392 YVYVYNFTADSD
+1392 YRYVYNFTSDSD
-1404 VAEITFAQTAEGDNT
+1404 MAEITFAQTAEGDNT
-1419 VLIDDVRLVKGKGTE
+1419 VLLDEVRLVKGKGTE
-1434 VELPGPEEPAEPI
+1434 VELPSPEEPAEPI
-1447 ALALGQGADATLTL
+1447 AMALGQGSDSTLTL

-1471 AQYAEKVTG
+1471 VQYAEKVTG
-1480 PWQDAGAEATVEDGK
+1480 PWQDAGAEAAVEAGK

-1501 PAKTGSRFYRL
+1501 PSKTDSRFYRL

>member
-1 MKQTNTRTNTISLAL
+1 MKRAL
-16 IIAGAALWSLL
+16 MIAVLALWSLL
-27 GSTAFAQEQVLIFQ
+27 GGTAFAQEQVLIFQ
-41 DTFEVSETETTDLGF
+41 DTFDVSETETTDLGF
-56 ENDERQSG
+56 ENVERQSG
-64 VLGATTYSDSSE
+64 LLGATTYSDPN
-76 DLTVLNSEWAPGKL
+76 DYLTIINSDWAPGKL

-157 LFRNNGDIEVFD
+157 LFRNNGDIQVFD
-169 GGASIYGGNGG
+169 GSTSIYEGNGG
-180 FAAGIPKDDL
+180 FADGIPKDDL
-190 EVRIEVEVASFDG
+190 DVRIEVEVGSFDG
-203 ASPATIRVFINGE
+203 ASPATIRMFINGE
-216 AAVIAA
+216 ATVIAA
-222 GGATE
+222 GEAKE
-227 YVKAAGFKA
+227 YVKPAGFQA

-248 NMWQHTFDNLKVS
+248 NIWQHTFDNLKVS
-261 AAPAIAVS
+261 AAPPIAVS

-282 DVTVSVPK
+282 DVTISVPK
-290 SLIEAG
+290 SLIEAS
-296 VVEVTAQSLTPGIV
+296 VVEVTAQSMTPEIV
-310 GIDGAGDDG
+310 EIDGAGDDG
-319 KLVLSFADANQT
+319 KLVLSFADANKA
-331 DGTFKLNAGG
+331 DGTFKINVVG
-341 GGVGRVLLSSE
+341 GGVGRVQLSSE
-352 QAGFLSKNITVL
+352 QAGFQARIVTVM
-364 VASGVGI
+364 AANGFGV

-393 DEGRQS
+393 DEGRQT

-416 GAADEFTIVNP
+416 GAADEFTVVNP
-427 DWAEGKL
+427 DWEEGKL
-434 YIVAQNVSPDYNFI
+434 YIAGQNVSPDYNFI
-448 DGPEF
+448 DGPKF
-453 EISFKVHAGSNNDFY
+453 EISFKVHPGSNNDFY

-506 DGTASIYGTPID
+506 DGTVAIYGSPEIGT
-518 NPLPEGELDVRITSS
+518 LPEGELDVRITSS

-556 GVSMAYTKEG
+556 GSSMEYTKQG

-574 LLGIGG
+574 LVGYGA
-580 ELEHTFDDFKVVAHA
+580 ELEHTFDDFEVIAHA
-595 CVSATVANADL
+595 CVSATVVNADL
-606 GPSDDATQI
+606 GPGDDATQI

-622 LIENEDAVVTL
+622 LIENGDAVVTL

-643 DDNADGAI
+643 DDNADGVI
-651 TLTFAKGGPNTKTVD
+651 TLTFAKGGPNTKTVE
-666 VAMLGSGQAAFT
+666 VAVLGSGQAAFS
-678 LSIDSGV
+678 LSVDSGV
-685 CIGDPVFLTKR
+685 CIGDPVFLIKR

-712 AWPHYGPIGGWAG
+712 AWPHYGPVEGWPGA
-725 GSGVNIG
+725 SGVNIG
-732 GPFNDNGATPD
+732 GPFNDNGITPD
-743 RNQVGFAQG
+743 RNQIGFAQG
-752 SRAVTQTITGLT
+752 SRAVTQTITGLN
-764 PDKSYWLQFYYNRRN
+764 PEKQYWLQFHYNRRA
-779 CCGGSTVSLIVEIDG
+779 CCGDSTIDLIVEIDG
-794 EEVARHEELKAVG
+794 EEFARHESIKAVG
-807 GANPYHSKTVVF
+807 NAGYHSKTVVF
-819 TPESDTAEVVFRGEA
+819 TPESDTATVVLRGEA
-834 AGDATMIYD
+834 AGDATMVYD
-843 AISIVQR
+843 AVSIVQR

-879 AGWVGTGNYGVNFNG
+879 AGWVGAGNYGVNFNG

-921 LISGLVP
+921 MISGLVP
-928 GEKYEV
+928 GENYEV

-939 ARGGNVPTLV
+939 ARGGNSPILV
-949 VKADNDVLLE
+949 VKVDDQVLLE

-970 FHVKTVRFTASAS
+970 FHLKTVRFTASAS
-983 AVNLSFAQAAEGD
+983 AVNLSFAQAAAGD
-996 NTVIIDNVTV
+996 NTVILDNIMV
-1006 TGASSTLPCIVA
+1006 TGASSTLPCITSSVA
-1018 SAAEM
+1018 EL

-1029 IGAAISLTIPE
+1029 TGTAIALTIPE

-1048 VLTVTSSDPSVVKV
+1048 VLTVTSSDPSVVSI
-1062 TGGSNGKLEL
+1062 TNASDGKLEL

-1081 TQSFEVEAVG
+1081 TQSFEVEAIG
-1091 RGSATLVFSNQYG
+1091 RGSAVLVFSNAYG
-1104 VCFNPAVVEVTV
+1104 VCFNPAGVEVNV

-1128 HPPSAAWPHYG
+1128 HPPSASWPHYG

-1149 VNNASG
+1149 VNNADG
-1155 PFQDNGVIPDRVQ
+1155 PFQDNGVIPDRIQV
-1168 IAFTQGS
+1168 AFTQGS

-1185 EVGQQYWLQFH
+1185 EAGQQYWLQFH

-1203 GGTMDLSIQFAEEEL
+1203 GGTMDLSIQFEEDEL

-1223 ITPVGGDEPYYYHHI
+1223 ISAVGADETYYYHHV

-1246 GELVFEAIAAGDAT
+1246 GQLAFEAIAAGDAT
-1260 LLLDGITLAKRSA
+1260 LLLDGVTLVKRA
-1273 ADVAMVNPGF
+1273 VDNVVMVNPGF

-1304 STGNY
+1304 ATGNY
-1309 GVNISGPG
+1309 GVNVSGPG
-1317 PFANNGVNP
+1317 PFANNGINP

-1351 AYHLSFSFNAR
+1351 AYHLSFHFNAR

-1382 VNPVGDAEPY
+1382 VNPVGEAEAY
-1392 YVYVYNFTADSD
+1392 YRYVYNFTSDSD
-1404 VAEITFAQTAEGDNT
+1404 MAEITFAQTAEGDNT
-1419 VLIDDVRLVKGKGTE
+1419 VLLDEVRLVKGKGTE
-1434 VELPGPEEPAEPI
+1434 VELPSPEEPAEPI
-1447 ALALGQGADATLTL
+1447 AMALGQGSDSTLTL

-1471 AQYAEKVTG
+1471 VQYAEKVTG
-1480 PWQDAGAEATVEDGK
+1480 PWQDAGAEAAVEAGK
-1495 LVIKVT
+1495 LVIKLT
-1501 PAKTGSRFYRL
+1501 PSKTDSRFYRL
-1512 SHP
+1512 AHP